1 MSEELSIDAP
11 PRRSTLQELKTRT
24 PTELVVL
31 AESLE
36 IDGASNLRTQDLL
49 FAILKAQAERGSEI
63 GGGGVLEVL
72 PDGFGFLRSP
82 E

>member
-49 FAILKAQAERGSEI
+49 FAILK
-63 GGGGVLEVL
+63 
-72 PDGFGFLRSP
+72 
-82 E
+82 